1 MPRLQI
7 QQAYLEFFTS
17 SENVTA
23 LLKVLKKYEPRVNY
37 HIVNVH
43 VSSQLQA
50 LHLHI
55 FCELEQFARMIYWLI
70 CIHLQGQN
78 TTNAHDMQPNA
89 VTWGIFPGREIVQP
103 TVVDPVSFLYWKV
116 RSKVISLTYW
126 APSMYITP
134 YALV

>member
-1 MPRLQI
+1 MRGHEPSTVPHLQI

-70 CIHLQGQN
+70 FVSIYRVRILQTPMTCN
-78 TTNAHDMQPNA
+78 
-89 VTWGIFPGREIVQP
+89 P
-103 TVVDPVSFLYWKV
+103 TL
-116 RSKVISLTYW
+116 
-126 APSMYITP
+126 
-134 YALV
+134 